1 MNKIDTIE
9 IQLLRNNHIESKHK
23 ILVTTD
29 TDKNGFEFFPRSAIK
44 PFQIIPLLH
53 FAKNNNLTFDN
64 EEIAIFGSSH
74 SGQEE
79 HVDILKKISAKYDIK
94 WEEIY
99 CAPQRPMH
107 IKTADDY
114 ILKKTPFTSLNNNCS
129 GKHLSML
136 LYSKLLD
143 IDNYNYQNIE
153 HIVQQNIHKFFKEI
167 FELDEI
173 KYAIDGCGL
182 PAIYLNSYSFIKGV
196 KNVLNSEYKDLWQ
209 SIFDSY
215 NSHPNLVGG
224 ENRTDTNIMLNSYS
238 PLLAKSGAEGV
249 LFATNNESSFLFKCS
264 DGNFRAVDLVATYVL
279 NKQKYINEI
288 PYTKLVEN
296 YSKNLQ
302 NTEVYSFNIE

>member
-1 MNKIDTIE
+1 MNKINTIE
-9 IQLLRNNHIESKHK
+9 IQLLRNNHIESRHK
-23 ILVTTD
+23 ILITTD

-53 FAKNNNLTFDN
+53 FAKKNNLTFDN

-79 HVDILKKISAKYDIK
+79 HVEILKKISTKYHIN

-114 ILKKTPFTSLNNNCS
+114 ILKKTPFTRLNNNCS

-153 HIVQQNIHKFFKEI
+153 HIVQQNINKFFKEI

-173 KYAIDGCGL
+173 KYGIDGCGL
-182 PAIYLNSYSFIKGV
+182 PAIYLNSYSFLKGV
-196 KNVLNSEYKDLWQ
+196 KNVLNSEYKDIWQ

-224 ENRTDTNIMLNSYS
+224 ENRTDTNIMLNSFN

-264 DGNFRAVDLVATYVL
+264 DGNFRAVDLVAAVVL

>member
-9 IQLLRNNHIESKHK
+9 IQLLRNNHIESRHK
-23 ILVTTD
+23 ILITTD

-53 FAKNNNLTFDN
+53 FAKKNNLTFDN

-79 HVDILKKISAKYDIK
+79 HVKMLKNISSKYDIN

-114 ILKKTPFTSLNNNCS
+114 ILKKTPFTKLNNNCS

-173 KYAIDGCGL
+173 KYGIDGCGL
-182 PAIYLNSYSFIKGV
+182 PAIYLNSYSFLKGV
-196 KNVLNSEYKDLWQ
+196 KNVLNSEYKDIWQ

>member
-9 IQLLRNNHIESKHK
+9 IQLLRNNHIESRHK
-23 ILVTTD
+23 ILITTD

-53 FAKNNNLTFDN
+53 FAKKNNLTFDN

-114 ILKKTPFTSLNNNCS
+114 ILKKTPFTRLNNNCS

-173 KYAIDGCGL
+173 KYGIDGCGL
-182 PAIYLNSYSFIKGV
+182 PAIYLNSYSFLKGV

>member
-9 IQLLRNNHIESKHK
+9 IQLLRNNHIESRHK
-23 ILVTTD
+23 ILITTD

-53 FAKNNNLTFDN
+53 FAKKNNLTFDN

-94 WEEIY
+94 WEAIY

-173 KYAIDGCGL
+173 KYGIDGCGL
-182 PAIYLNSYSFIKGV
+182 PAIYLNSYSFLKGV

-264 DGNFRAVDLVATYVL
+264 DGNFRAVDLVATDVL

>member
-1 MNKIDTIE
+1 MNKVDTIE
-9 IQLLRNNHIESKHK
+9 IQLLRNNHVESKHK
-23 ILVTTD
+23 ILITTD
-29 TDKNGFEFFPRSAIK
+29 RDKNGFEFFPRSAIK

-53 FAKNNNLTFDN
+53 FAKKNNLTFDN

-74 SGQEE
+74 SGEEE
-79 HVDILKKISAKYDIK
+79 HVNILKKISVKYNIK

-114 ILKKTPFTSLNNNCS
+114 IFNKTPFTKLNNNCS

-143 IDNYNYQNIE
+143 IDYYNYQNIE

-167 FELDEI
+167 FELDQI
-173 KYAIDGCGL
+173 KYGIDGCGL
-182 PAIYLNSYSFIKGV
+182 PAIFLNSYSFLRGV

-249 LFATNNESSFLFKCS
+249 LFATNNESSFLFKCL
-264 DGNFRAVDLVATYVL
+264 DGNFRAVDLVATDVL
-279 NKQKYINEI
+279 NKQEYINEI
-288 PYTKLVEN
+288 PYKKLIEN

-302 NTEVYSFNIE
+302 NTEVYSFNIK

>member
-1 MNKIDTIE
+1 MNKINTIE
-9 IQLLRNNHIESKHK
+9 IQLLRNNHIESRHK
-23 ILVTTD
+23 ILITTD

-53 FAKNNNLTFDN
+53 FAKKNKLTFDSK
-64 EEIAIFGSSH
+64 EIAIFGSSH

-79 HVDILKKISAKYDIK
+79 HVEILKKISDKYDIK

-114 ILKKTPFTSLNNNCS
+114 ILKRTPFTSLNNNCS

-173 KYAIDGCGL
+173 KYGIDGCGL
-182 PAIYLNSYSFIKGV
+182 PAIYLNSYSFLKGV
-196 KNVLNSEYKDLWQ
+196 KNVLNSEYKDIWQ

>member
-1 MNKIDTIE
+1 
-9 IQLLRNNHIESKHK
+9 
-23 ILVTTD
+23 
-29 TDKNGFEFFPRSAIK
+29 
-44 PFQIIPLLH
+44 
-53 FAKNNNLTFDN
+53 
-64 EEIAIFGSSH
+64 
-74 SGQEE
+74 
-79 HVDILKKISAKYDIK
+79 
-94 WEEIY
+94 
-99 CAPQRPMH
+99 MH

-153 HIVQQNIHKFFKEI
+153 HIVQQNIHNFFKEI

-173 KYAIDGCGL
+173 KYGIDGCGL
-182 PAIYLNSYSFIKGV
+182 PATYLNSYSFLKGV

-264 DGNFRAVDLVATYVL
+264 DGNFRAVDLVATDLL

>member
-1 MNKIDTIE
+1 MNKVDTIE

-23 ILVTTD
+23 ILITTD
-29 TDKNGFEFFPRSAIK
+29 RDKNGFEFFPRSAIK

-53 FAKNNNLTFDN
+53 FAKKNNLTFDN

-74 SGQEE
+74 SGEEE
-79 HVDILKKISAKYDIK
+79 HVNILKKISVKYNIK

-107 IKTADDY
+107 ITTADDY
-114 ILKKTPFTSLNNNCS
+114 ILNKTPFTKLNNNCS

-153 HIVQQNIHKFFKEI
+153 HIVQQNINKFFKEI

-173 KYAIDGCGL
+173 KYGIDGCGL
-182 PAIYLNSYSFIKGV
+182 PAIYLNSYSFLKGV
-196 KNVLNSEYKDLWQ
+196 KNVLNSEYQDLWQ

-249 LFATNNESSFLFKCS
+249 LFTTNNESSFLFKCL
-264 DGNFRAVDLVATYVL
+264 DGNFRAVDLVATDVL
-279 NKQKYINEI
+279 NKQEYINEI
-288 PYTKLVEN
+288 PYKKLIEN

-302 NTEVYSFNIE
+302 NTEVYSFNIK

>member
-1 MNKIDTIE
+1 MNKVDTIE

-23 ILVTTD
+23 ILITTD
-29 TDKNGFEFFPRSAIK
+29 RDKNGFEFFPRSAIK

-53 FAKNNNLTFDN
+53 FAKKNNLTFDN

-74 SGQEE
+74 SGEEE
-79 HVDILKKISAKYDIK
+79 HVNILKKISVKYNIK

-107 IKTADDY
+107 IKTADEY
-114 ILKKTPFTSLNNNCS
+114 IFNKTPFTKLNNNCS

-153 HIVQQNIHKFFKEI
+153 HIVQQNINKFFKEI

-173 KYAIDGCGL
+173 KYGIDGCGL
-182 PAIYLNSYSFIKGV
+182 PAIYLNSYSFLKGV

-249 LFATNNESSFLFKCS
+249 LFTTNNESSFLFKCA
-264 DGNFRAVDLVATYVL
+264 DGNFRAVDLVATDVL
-279 NKQKYINEI
+279 NKQEYINEI
-288 PYTKLVEN
+288 PYKKLIEN

-302 NTEVYSFNIE
+302 NTEVYSFNIK

>member
-9 IQLLRNNHIESKHK
+9 IQLLRNNHIESRHK
-23 ILVTTD
+23 ILITTD

-53 FAKNNNLTFDN
+53 FAKKNNLTFDN

-173 KYAIDGCGL
+173 KYGIDGCGL

-264 DGNFRAVDLVATYVL
+264 DGNFRAVDLVAAYVL

>member
-1 MNKIDTIE
+1 MNKVEPIE
-9 IQLLRNNHIESKHK
+9 IQLIRNNHIESKHK
-23 ILVTTD
+23 ILITTD
-29 TDKNGFEFFPRSAIK
+29 RDKNGFEFFPRSAIK

-53 FAKNNNLTFDN
+53 FAKNINITFDN

-79 HVDILKKISAKYDIK
+79 HVEILKNISEKYEIK
-94 WEEIY
+94 WDEIY

-107 IKTADDY
+107 IQTADYY
-114 ILKKTPFTSLNNNCS
+114 IANKTPFTKLNNNCS

-136 LYSKLLD
+136 IYSKLLD
-143 IDNYNYQNIE
+143 IDNKNYQSNEHTVQKNI
-153 HIVQQNIHKFFKEI
+153 NKFFKEI
-167 FELDEI
+167 FELDQI
-173 KYAIDGCGL
+173 KYGIDGCGL
-182 PAIYLNSYSFIKGV
+182 PAIFLNSYSFLRGV
-196 KNVLNSEYKDLWQ
+196 KNVLNSEYKDIWQ

>member
-1 MNKIDTIE
+1 MNKVDTIE

-23 ILVTTD
+23 ILITTD
-29 TDKNGFEFFPRSAIK
+29 RDKNGFEFFPRSAIK

-53 FAKNNNLTFDN
+53 FAKKNNLTFDN

-74 SGQEE
+74 SGEEE
-79 HVDILKKISAKYDIK
+79 HVNILKKISVKYNIK

-114 ILKKTPFTSLNNNCS
+114 ILNKTPFTKLNNNCS

-153 HIVQQNIHKFFKEI
+153 HIVQQNINKFFKEI

-173 KYAIDGCGL
+173 KYGIDGCGL
-182 PAIYLNSYSFIKGV
+182 PAIYLNSYSFLKGV

-249 LFATNNESSFLFKCS
+249 LFTTNNESSFLFKCL
-264 DGNFRAVDLVATYVL
+264 DGNFRAVDLVATDVL
-279 NKQKYINEI
+279 NKQEYINEI
-288 PYTKLVEN
+288 PYKKLIEN

-302 NTEVYSFNIE
+302 NTEVYSFNIK

>member
-9 IQLLRNNHIESKHK
+9 IQLLRNKHIESRHK
-23 ILVTTD
+23 ILITTD

-53 FAKNNNLTFDN
+53 FAKKNNLTFDN

-79 HVDILKKISAKYDIK
+79 HVDILKKISTKYDIK

-153 HIVQQNIHKFFKEI
+153 HIVQQNIHNFFKEI

-173 KYAIDGCGL
+173 KYGIDGCGL
-182 PAIYLNSYSFIKGV
+182 PATYLNSYSFLKGV

>member
-1 MNKIDTIE
+1 MSKVDTIE

-23 ILVTTD
+23 ILITTD
-29 TDKNGFEFFPRSAIK
+29 RDKNGFEFFPRSAIK

-53 FAKNNNLTFDN
+53 FAKKNNLTFDN

-74 SGQEE
+74 SGEEE
-79 HVDILKKISAKYDIK
+79 HVNILKKIALKYNIK

-114 ILKKTPFTSLNNNCS
+114 ILNKTPFTKLNNNCS

-153 HIVQQNIHKFFKEI
+153 HIVQQNINKFFKEI

-173 KYAIDGCGL
+173 KYGIDGCGL
-182 PAIYLNSYSFIKGV
+182 PAIYLNSYSFLKGV
-196 KNVLNSEYKDLWQ
+196 RNVLNSEYKDLWQ

-249 LFATNNESSFLFKCS
+249 LFTTNNESSFLFKCS

-288 PYTKLVEN
+288 PYKKLVEN

-302 NTEVYSFNIE
+302 NTEVYSFNIK

>member
-1 MNKIDTIE
+1 MNKVDTIE

-23 ILVTTD
+23 ILITTD
-29 TDKNGFEFFPRSAIK
+29 RDKNGFEFFPRSAIK

-53 FAKNNNLTFDN
+53 FAKKNNITFDN

-74 SGQEE
+74 SGEEE
-79 HVDILKKISAKYDIK
+79 HVNILKKIALKYNIK

-114 ILKKTPFTSLNNNCS
+114 ILNKTPFTKLNNNCS

-153 HIVQQNIHKFFKEI
+153 HIVQQNINKFFKEI
-167 FELDEI
+167 FDLDEI
-173 KYAIDGCGL
+173 KYGIDGCGL
-182 PAIYLNSYSFIKGV
+182 PAIYLNSYSFLKGV
-196 KNVLNSEYKDLWQ
+196 KNVLKSEYKDLWQ

-224 ENRTDTNIMLNSYS
+224 ENRTDTNIMLNSHS

-288 PYTKLVEN
+288 PYKKLVEN

-302 NTEVYSFNIE
+302 NTEVYSFNIK

>member
-23 ILVTTD
+23 ILITTD

-53 FAKNNNLTFDN
+53 FAKKNNLSFDN
-64 EEIAIFGSSH
+64 QEIAIFGSSH

-153 HIVQQNIHKFFKEI
+153 HIVQQNINKFFIEI

-173 KYAIDGCGL
+173 KYGIDGCGL
-182 PAIYLNSYSFIKGV
+182 PAIYLNSYSFLKGV

-264 DGNFRAVDLVATYVL
+264 DGNFRAVDLVATDVL

>member
-1 MNKIDTIE
+1 MNKINTIE
-9 IQLLRNNHIESKHK
+9 IQLLRNNHIESRHK
-23 ILVTTD
+23 ILITTD

-44 PFQIIPLLH
+44 PFQIIPLLQ
-53 FAKNNNLTFDN
+53 FAKKNNLTFDN

-79 HVDILKKISAKYDIK
+79 HVEILKKISTKYHIN

-114 ILKKTPFTSLNNNCS
+114 ILKKAPFTRLNNNCS

-173 KYAIDGCGL
+173 KYGIDGCGL
-182 PAIYLNSYSFIKGV
+182 PAIYLNSYSFLKGV
-196 KNVLNSEYKDLWQ
+196 KNVLNSEYKDIWQ

-264 DGNFRAVDLVATYVL
+264 DGNFRAVDLVAAVVL

>member
-23 ILVTTD
+23 ILITTD

-53 FAKNNNLTFDN
+53 FAKKNNLTFDN

-79 HVDILKKISAKYDIK
+79 HVEILKKISTKYDIK
-94 WEEIY
+94 WKEIY

-114 ILKKTPFTSLNNNCS
+114 ILKKTPFTRLNNNCS

-173 KYAIDGCGL
+173 KYGIDGCGL
-182 PAIYLNSYSFIKGV
+182 PAIYLNSYSFLKGV
-196 KNVLNSEYKDLWQ
+196 KNVLNSEYKDIWQ

-264 DGNFRAVDLVATYVL
+264 DGNFRAVDLVAAVVL

>member
-1 MNKIDTIE
+1 MSKVDTIE

-23 ILVTTD
+23 ILITTD
-29 TDKNGFEFFPRSAIK
+29 RDKNGFEFFPRSAIK

-53 FAKNNNLTFDN
+53 FAKKNNLTFDN

-74 SGQEE
+74 SGEQE
-79 HVDILKKISAKYDIK
+79 HVNILKKISVKYNIK

-114 ILKKTPFTSLNNNCS
+114 ILNKTPFTKLNNNCS

-153 HIVQQNIHKFFKEI
+153 HIVQQNINKFFKEI
-167 FELDEI
+167 FQLDEI
-173 KYAIDGCGL
+173 KYGIDGCGL
-182 PAIYLNSYSFIKGV
+182 PAIYLNSYSFLKGV

-249 LFATNNESSFLFKCS
+249 LFTTNNESSFLFKCS
-264 DGNFRAVDLVATYVL
+264 DGNFRAVDLVATDVL

-288 PYTKLVEN
+288 PYKKLVEN

-302 NTEVYSFNIE
+302 NTEVYSFNIK

>member
-1 MNKIDTIE
+1 MSKVDTIE

-23 ILVTTD
+23 ILITTD
-29 TDKNGFEFFPRSAIK
+29 RDKNGFEFFPRSAIK

-53 FAKNNNLTFDN
+53 FAKKNNLTFDN

-74 SGQEE
+74 SGEEE
-79 HVDILKKISAKYDIK
+79 HVNILKKISVKYNIK

-114 ILKKTPFTSLNNNCS
+114 ILNKTPFTKLNNNCS

-173 KYAIDGCGL
+173 KYGIDGCGL
-182 PAIYLNSYSFIKGV
+182 PAIYLNSYSFLKGV

-249 LFATNNESSFLFKCS
+249 LFTTNNESSFLFKCL
-264 DGNFRAVDLVATYVL
+264 DGNFRAVDLVATDVL
-279 NKQKYINEI
+279 NKQEYINEI
-288 PYTKLVEN
+288 PYKKLIEN

-302 NTEVYSFNIE
+302 NTEVYSFNIK

>member
-9 IQLLRNNHIESKHK
+9 IQLLRNNHIESRHK
-23 ILVTTD
+23 ILITTD

-53 FAKNNNLTFDN
+53 FAKKNNLTFDN

-79 HVDILKKISAKYDIK
+79 HVEILKKISTKYHIN

-114 ILKKTPFTSLNNNCS
+114 ILKKTPFTRLNNNCS

-153 HIVQQNIHKFFKEI
+153 HIVQQNINKFFKEI

-173 KYAIDGCGL
+173 KYGIDGCGL
-182 PAIYLNSYSFIKGV
+182 PAIYLNSYSFLKGV

-302 NTEVYSFNIE
+302 NTEVYSFNIK

>member
-1 MNKIDTIE
+1 MNKVDTIE

-23 ILVTTD
+23 ILITTD
-29 TDKNGFEFFPRSAIK
+29 RDKNGFEFFPRSAIK

-53 FAKNNNLTFDN
+53 FAKKNNITFDN

-74 SGQEE
+74 SGEEE
-79 HVDILKKISAKYDIK
+79 HVNILKKIALKYNIK

-114 ILKKTPFTSLNNNCS
+114 ILNKTPFTKLNNNCS

-153 HIVQQNIHKFFKEI
+153 HIVQQNINKFFKEI

-173 KYAIDGCGL
+173 KYGIDGCGL
-182 PAIYLNSYSFIKGV
+182 PAIYLNSYSFLKGV

-249 LFATNNESSFLFKCS
+249 LFTTNNESSFLFKCA
-264 DGNFRAVDLVATYVL
+264 DGNFRAVDLVATDVL

-288 PYTKLVEN
+288 PYKKLVEN

-302 NTEVYSFNIE
+302 NTEVYSFNIK

>member
-1 MNKIDTIE
+1 MNKVDTIE
-9 IQLLRNNHIESKHK
+9 IQLLRNNHVESKHK
-23 ILVTTD
+23 ILITTD
-29 TDKNGFEFFPRSAIK
+29 KDKNGFEFFPRSAIK
-44 PFQIIPLLH
+44 PFQIIPLLQ
-53 FAKNNNLTFDN
+53 FAKKNNLTFDN

-114 ILKKTPFTSLNNNCS
+114 ILKKAPFTRLNNNCS

-153 HIVQQNIHKFFKEI
+153 HIVQQNINKFFKEI

-173 KYAIDGCGL
+173 KYGIDGCGL
-182 PAIYLNSYSFIKGV
+182 PAIYLNSYSFLKGV

-249 LFATNNESSFLFKCS
+249 LFATNNESSFLFKCL
-264 DGNFRAVDLVATYVL
+264 DGNFRAVDLVATDVL
-279 NKQKYINEI
+279 NKQEYINEI
-288 PYTKLVEN
+288 PYKKLIEN

-302 NTEVYSFNIE
+302 NTEVYSFNIK

>member
-1 MNKIDTIE
+1 
-9 IQLLRNNHIESKHK
+9 
-23 ILVTTD
+23 
-29 TDKNGFEFFPRSAIK
+29 
-44 PFQIIPLLH
+44 
-53 FAKNNNLTFDN
+53 
-64 EEIAIFGSSH
+64 
-74 SGQEE
+74 
-79 HVDILKKISAKYDIK
+79 
-94 WEEIY
+94 
-99 CAPQRPMH
+99 MH

-114 ILKKTPFTSLNNNCS
+114 ILKKTPFTRLNNNCS

-153 HIVQQNIHKFFKEI
+153 HIVQQNIHKFFREI

-173 KYAIDGCGL
+173 KYGIDGCGL
-182 PAIYLNSYSFIKGV
+182 PAIYLNSYSFLKGV
-196 KNVLNSEYKDLWQ
+196 KNVLNSEYKDIWQ

-264 DGNFRAVDLVATYVL
+264 DGNFRAVDLVAAVVL

>member
-9 IQLLRNNHIESKHK
+9 IQLLRNNHIESRHK
-23 ILVTTD
+23 ILITTD

-53 FAKNNNLTFDN
+53 FAKKNNLTFDN

-79 HVDILKKISAKYDIK
+79 HVEILKKISTKYDIK
-94 WEEIY
+94 WKEIY

-114 ILKKTPFTSLNNNCS
+114 ILKKTPFTRLNNNCS

-143 IDNYNYQNIE
+143 IDNNNYQDIE
-153 HIVQQNIHKFFKEI
+153 HIVQININKFFKEI

-173 KYAIDGCGL
+173 KYGIDG
-182 PAIYLNSYSFIKGV
+182 
-196 KNVLNSEYKDLWQ
+196 VL
-209 SIFDSY
+209 
-215 NSHPNLVGG
+215 
-224 ENRTDTNIMLNSYS
+224 IMSL
-238 PLLAKSGAEGV
+238 KITEKQIG
-249 LFATNNESSFLFKCS
+249 
-264 DGNFRAVDLVATYVL
+264 RASCRERV
-279 NKQKYINEI
+279 
-288 PYTKLVEN
+288 
-296 YSKNLQ
+296 
-302 NTEVYSFNIE
+302 

>member
-1 MNKIDTIE
+1 MNKVNTIE

-23 ILVTTD
+23 ILITTD
-29 TDKNGFEFFPRSAIK
+29 RDKNGFEFFPRSAIK

-53 FAKNNNLTFDN
+53 FAKKNNITFDN

-74 SGQEE
+74 SGEEE
-79 HVDILKKISAKYDIK
+79 HVNILKKIALKYNIK

-114 ILKKTPFTSLNNNCS
+114 ILNKTPFTKLNNNCS

-153 HIVQQNIHKFFKEI
+153 HIVQQNINKFFKEI
-167 FELDEI
+167 FQLDEI
-173 KYAIDGCGL
+173 KYGIDGCGL
-182 PAIYLNSYSFIKGV
+182 PAIYLNSYSFLKGV

-249 LFATNNESSFLFKCS
+249 LFTTNNESSFLFKCA
-264 DGNFRAVDLVATYVL
+264 DGNFRAVDLVATDVL

-288 PYTKLVEN
+288 PYKKLVEN

-302 NTEVYSFNIE
+302 NTEVYSFNIK

>member
-9 IQLLRNNHIESKHK
+9 IQLLRNNHIESRHK
-23 ILVTTD
+23 ILITTD

-53 FAKNNNLTFDN
+53 FAKKNNLTFDN

-79 HVDILKKISAKYDIK
+79 HVEILKKISTKYDIK
-94 WEEIY
+94 WKEIY

-114 ILKKTPFTSLNNNCS
+114 ILKKTPFTRLNNNCS

-153 HIVQQNIHKFFKEI
+153 HIVQQNIHKFFREI

-173 KYAIDGCGL
+173 KYGIDGCGL
-182 PAIYLNSYSFIKGV
+182 PAIYLNSYSFLKGV
-196 KNVLNSEYKDLWQ
+196 KNVLNSEYKDIWQ

>member
-143 IDNYNYQNIE
+143 IDNHNYQNIE

-173 KYAIDGCGL
+173 KYGIDGCGL

>member
-143 IDNYNYQNIE
+143 IDNHNYQNIE